1 MTAVTISPKFQV
13 VIPKP
18 IRDSLDL
25 HPGQQVEVIQYDGR
39 VEYVPVHALE
49 SMRGFL
55 AGIDGFDPRFFAI
68 SHREAARMDPQLSII
83 HI

>member
-13 VIPKP
+13 VIPKA

-25 HPGQQVEVIQYDGR
+25 YPGQQVEVIQYDGR
-39 VEYVPVHALE
+39 VEYVPVRSLE

-55 AGIDGFDPRFFAI
+55 AGIDTNVL
-68 SHREAARMDPQLSII
+68 REDDRL
-83 HI
+83 

>member
-13 VIPKP
+13 VIPKL

-25 HPGQQVEVIQYDGR
+25 HPGQQVEVIEYDGR
-39 VEYVPVHALE
+39 VEYVPVCTLE

-55 AGIDGFDPRFFAI
+55 AGIDTNVPRGDD
-68 SHREAARMDPQLSII
+68 RL
-83 HI
+83 